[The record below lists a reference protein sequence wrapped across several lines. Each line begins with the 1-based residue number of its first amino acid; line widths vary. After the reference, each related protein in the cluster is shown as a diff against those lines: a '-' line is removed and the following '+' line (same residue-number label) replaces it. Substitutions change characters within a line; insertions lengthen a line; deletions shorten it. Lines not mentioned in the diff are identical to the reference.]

1 MASPTVAPDVVRPPA
16 GGPAPPGGPAAQV
29 RIEVAMP
36 RGLFDRLTGHDDA
49 PRCRYDEHTGLA
61 EFVAVPDFAHEG
73 QAVAVALFV
82 CRRTVLA
89 DPRPPRRGCDVF
101 CRCRWSG
108 SALRTARESVNV
120 HAAPRGSTRERPRES
135 RSRRR

>member
-61 EFVAVPDFAHEG
+61 EFVAVPDFAH
-73 QAVAVALFV
+73 V
-82 CRRTVLA
+82 RTVIDIKLPTA
-89 DPRPPRRGCDVF
+89 PMRSPFSTVSRA
-101 CRCRWSG
+101 WH
-108 SALRTARESVNV
+108 TAR
-120 HAAPRGSTRERPRES
+120 
-135 RSRRR
+135 